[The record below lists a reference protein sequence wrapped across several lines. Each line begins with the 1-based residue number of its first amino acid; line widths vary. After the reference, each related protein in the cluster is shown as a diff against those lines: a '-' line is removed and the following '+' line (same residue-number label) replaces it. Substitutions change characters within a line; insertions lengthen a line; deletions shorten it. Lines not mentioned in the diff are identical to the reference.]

1 MYTNRTMQTNHP
13 LIISLQC
20 AVPLFIAEIKQMGY
34 IPPSCQNLVNE
45 IADILT
51 SEGDVL
57 LYGETKGKPAQI
69 FNKLAKAIAFMAF
82 QPGGISILGMH
93 FEAHLPEA

>member
-1 MYTNRTMQTNHP
+1 
-13 LIISLQC
+13 
-20 AVPLFIAEIKQMGY
+20 MGY
-34 IPPSCQNLVNE
+34 IPSNCKNLTTE
-45 IADILT
+45 IADIIT

-93 FEAHLPEA
+93 FEAHLP

>member
-1 MYTNRTMQTNHP
+1 MYSDRTMQTNHP

-20 AVPLFIAEIKQMGY
+20 SVPLFIAEIKQMGY
-34 IPPSCQNLVNE
+34 IPSNCQNLTTE
-45 IADILT
+45 IADIVT

-57 LYGETKGKPAQI
+57 LYGSDRSGRPSQI

-93 FEAHLPEA
+93 FEAHLL

>member
-1 MYTNRTMQTNHP
+1 MQTNHP

-20 AVPLFIAEIKQMGY
+20 SVPLFIAEIKQMGY
-34 IPPSCQNLVNE
+34 IPSDYHNLTTE

-57 LYGETKGKPAQI
+57 LYGEAKGKPAQI

-93 FEAHLPEA
+93 FEAHLPRA